1 MPAFSKYYQS
11 IRTVD
16 FSRSKLY
23 INHNTASTSYQINNW
38 SSIMDWQFN
47 YGFSVWRI
55 ACLIYIQGFSMPQEG
70 LVIYIIDKIPKY
82 YWCSTTHKRHDQDI
96 RHKKENIEYWILT

>member
-1 MPAFSKYYQS
+1 MPVFSKYYQS

-23 INHNTASTSYQINNW
+23 INHNTTSTSYQVNNW

-70 LVIYIIDKIPKY
+70 LVIYIIEKNQ
-82 YWCSTTHKRHDQDI
+82 STTGAAQHTNDMIKI
-96 RHKKENIEYWILT
+96 